1 MKQMAQEQSQH
12 TQRTHSNP
20 KRSSWTDEARK
31 SRKLEEQR
39 LQEKNLLECL
49 TSANANVSSTA
60 AGHRRHIEAVYH
72 TKDVRNAPV
81 VVVDGYNL
89 LHLMKRRRDYSK
101 KGGSALKAEDEA
113 NMRLLQR
120 CKSEGVY
127 SAPRSRAC
135 DNISSVEI
143 ELLREEV
150 ERSVEAYAS
159 RKEFQAVVV
168 WDSMGRSEGSE
179 GVVVVRVQSEMLTS
193 AYTAG
198 MEADSHLGEAARF
211 YVERGARYAQVVT
224 SDVDAGTITGSS
236 IYVCSSESFIEEM
249 DRGESSEDEE
259 LAAMNS
265 LFFGSNIL
273 VSDPETNKT
282 LAALWQQGA
291 LPSYAPKR
299 KERKAAK
306 NSRRESQQQGH
317 EVGEET
323 QEEDD

>member
-1 MKQMAQEQSQH
+1 MAQAQSQQA
-12 TQRTHSNP
+12 QRTHSNP
-20 KRSSWTDEARK
+20 KRASWTDETRK

-39 LQEKNLLECL
+39 LQEKNLLESL
-49 TSANANVSSTA
+49 TSANANVSSTG
-60 AGHRRHIEAVYH
+60 AGHRRHI
-72 TKDVRNAPV
+72 

-89 LHLMKRRRDYSK
+89 LHLMKRRRDYSR
-101 KGGSALKAEDEA
+101 KGGAALKAEDEA

-127 SAPRSRAC
+127 SAPRSRAF
-135 DNISSVEI
+135 DNMSSVDI

-168 WDSMGRSEGSE
+168 WDSMGRSEGGEGE
-179 GVVVVRVQSEMLTS
+179 GVAVHVRSEMLTS

-291 LPSYAPKR
+291 LPSHAPQRKGRKVAKKR
-299 KERKAAK
+299 RSEGQEQG
-306 NSRRESQQQGH
+306 REQ
-317 EVGEET
+317 EDET
-323 QEEDD
+323 TDEDD